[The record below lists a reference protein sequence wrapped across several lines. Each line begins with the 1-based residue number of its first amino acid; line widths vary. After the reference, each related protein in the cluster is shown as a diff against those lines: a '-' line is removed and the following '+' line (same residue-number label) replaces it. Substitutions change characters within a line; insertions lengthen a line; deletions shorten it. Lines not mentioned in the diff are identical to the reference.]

1 VSSTGEIDGESRAA
15 AHVVLSKRLQVE
27 TQANPVLAVA

>member
-1 VSSTGEIDGESRAA
+1 MSSTGEFDGESRAA
-15 AHVVLSKRLQVE
+15 AHVVLSLQVE